1 MTELEAKIARAEKVL
16 AYYPGPYETK
26 WAIMEYWGQKGKP
39 LKVASYYIYGE
50 NLKTGE
56 PLYCWHWQP
65 SFNSDIIEDNFSTE
79 EEAKQ
84 RMKELRRLRSESLE
98 SN

>member
-1 MTELEAKIARAEKVL
+1 MTELEPKIARAEKVN
-16 AYYPGPYETK
+16 AYYPGPYEIK
-26 WAIMEYWGQKGKP
+26 WAIMEYWGQRGKP

-50 NLKTGE
+50 ELKTGN

-79 EEAKQ
+79 EEARA
-84 RMKELRRLRSESLE
+84 RMKELRILRK
-98 SN
+98 